1 MAAADT
7 LLAMP
12 DSDRSPAALK
22 SALHDVE
29 ASVLEVVRGNKET
42 VRLALAS
49 ILAGGHV
56 LLEDVP
62 GVGKTTL
69 ARALA
74 RALGCSF
81 SRIQFTADLLPSDVT
96 GVHILE
102 HAGASGIGGASAGA
116 PTLRFKKGPL
126 FAHLVLADE
135 INRASPKTQS
145 ALLEAMADGQVS
157 VDDETLVLP
166 PPFVVLATQNPVEH
180 HGAYP
185 LPESQLDRFMVCLTL
200 GYPPAADE
208 RRLLVENRTADDA
221 LKTLAPRLDPDG
233 VRALMAEVK
242 ALPVSDAVA
251 GYLLELV
258 SATRRHASVELGCS
272 PRGSISWAALC
283 RARAFLEGRAF
294 VLPDDVKATAACVLV
309 HRLGM
314 RGVAE
319 GAEARRRAR
328 DVVSEI
334 VQSTPA
340 PR

>member
-1 MAAADT
+1 
-7 LLAMP
+7 MP

-22 SALHDVE
+22 HALHDVE
-29 ASVLEVVRGNKET
+29 ASVLEVVRGNRDS
-42 VRLALAS
+42 VRTALAS

-102 HAGASGIGGASAGA
+102 SSTSAASA

-126 FAHLVLADE
+126 FANLVLADE

-157 VDDETLVLP
+157 VDDETLLLP

-221 LKTLAPRLDPDG
+221 LRTLTAKLDPDG

-258 SATRRHASVELGCS
+258 GATRRHASVELGCS
-272 PRGSISWAALC
+272 PRGSIAWAALC
-283 RARAFLEGRAF
+283 RARALLEGRAF
-294 VLPDDVKATAACVLV
+294 VLPDDVKATAHAVLV

-328 DVVSEI
+328 DVVTEI